1 MFFVIQ
7 SNKLMKKVIN
17 SKSQKFLEKYLIGQ
31 MLKSK
36 KFWYA
41 IGSVVVPA
49 LVTYLGVDET
59 TAKDLYYAILTLIVG
74 QGIADVAKK

>member
-1 MFFVIQ
+1 
-7 SNKLMKKVIN
+7 MKE
-17 SKSQKFLEKYLIGQ
+17 FLSKYLIGQ
-31 MLKSK
+31 MFKSK

-41 IGSVVVPA
+41 ISSVVIPA
-49 LVTYLGVDET
+49 IVTYLGVDET

>member
-1 MFFVIQ
+1 ME
-7 SNKLMKKVIN
+7 
-17 SKSQKFLEKYLIGQ
+17 KFLQKYLIGK

-41 IGSVVVPA
+41 ISSVVIPA

-74 QGIADVAKK
+74 QGIADVAKR

>member
-1 MFFVIQ
+1 
-7 SNKLMKKVIN
+7 MKKFF
-17 SKSQKFLEKYLIGQ
+17 QKYLIGQ

-41 IGSVVVPA
+41 ISSVVIPA
-49 LVTYLGVDET
+49 IVTYLGVDSD
-59 TAKDLYYAILTLIVG
+59 TAKELYHAILVLIVG

>member
-1 MFFVIQ
+1 MR
-7 SNKLMKKVIN
+7 N
-17 SKSQKFLEKYLIGQ
+17 FLSKYLIGQ
-31 MLKSK
+31 MFKSK

-41 IGSVVVPA
+41 ISSVVIPA

-74 QGIADVAKK
+74 QGIADVAKR

>member
-1 MFFVIQ
+1 MF
-7 SNKLMKKVIN
+7 
-17 SKSQKFLEKYLIGQ
+17 
-31 MLKSK
+31 KSK

-41 IGSVVVPA
+41 ISSVVIPT

>member
-1 MFFVIQ
+1 MKQFFQ
-7 SNKLMKKVIN
+7 
-17 SKSQKFLEKYLIGQ
+17 KYLIGQ

-41 IGSVVVPA
+41 ISSVVIPA
-49 LVTYLGVDET
+49 IVTYLGVDSE
-59 TAKDLYYAILTLIVG
+59 TAKELYHAILVLIVG

>member
-1 MFFVIQ
+1 
-7 SNKLMKKVIN
+7 MKK
-17 SKSQKFLEKYLIGQ
+17 FLKNYLIGQ
-31 MLKSK
+31 MFKSK

-41 IGSVVVPA
+41 VSSVVVPA
-49 LVTYLGVDET
+49 IVTYLGVDET